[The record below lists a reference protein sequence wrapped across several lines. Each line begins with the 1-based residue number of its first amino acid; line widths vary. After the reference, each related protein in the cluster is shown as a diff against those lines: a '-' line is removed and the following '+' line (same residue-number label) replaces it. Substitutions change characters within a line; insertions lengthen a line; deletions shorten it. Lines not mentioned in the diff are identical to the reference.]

1 MTERQAKLCHPITLI
16 LIRKMRD
23 GSGYEKVVCYD
34 TTNGNHDFTVGHISK
49 EIEQADYI
57 YRNYGG
63 KLGCDVIKGRPTE
76 TSVGWIPL
84 RV

>member
-1 MTERQAKLCHPITLI
+1 MTERAKLCHPITLI

-23 GSGYEKVVCYD
+23 GSGYEKVTCYA
-34 TTNGNHDFTVGHISK
+34 TTNGNHDFTVEHISK
-49 EIEQADYI
+49 EIAQADYI

>member
-1 MTERQAKLCHPITLI
+1 MTWNANLTHPITLI

-23 GSGYEKVVCYD
+23 GSGYEKVVCYE
-34 TTNGNHDFTVGHISK
+34 TTNGNHDNTVRHINQ
-49 EIEQADYI
+49 EIAQSDYI

-63 KLGCDVIKGRPTE
+63 DLGCDIIKGRPTE